1 VPTRPLTD
9 RNQKKIGSTA
19 IFECKQALCDLRR
32 DNCHSEATRQRLEA
46 IWECRQ
52 TLETCLRVH
61 YPNSRITDSLFTEF
75 NSHHFT
81 ATGNWGYARILRE
94 LNTLQNRL
102 YGGTKFREID
112 SLPLREFVFFHAA
125 QRVIPRFG
133 NPDRMRGSC
142 GIEWRAR
149 AHAQTD
155 LA

>member
-1 VPTRPLTD
+1 MPTWPLTD

-75 NSHHFT
+75 NSHDFT
-81 ATGNWGYARILRE
+81 AIGNWGYARMLRE

-112 SLPLREFVFFHAA
+112 SLPLREFVFSHPA